1 MYIIILYKYK
11 IQIWGSL
18 EPPNRAIFDTE
29 ISSTLANPW
38 LCNYRSYSWVQSSFV
53 CNVFAP
59 LNSIQN
65 MLYGIF
71 TFLPACEPLGKT
83 TRTTELLLP
92 FHLHTAMERKSYAVV
107 HNSLKI
113 KCYCAKPRLFFCISG
128 FSAHSHLHIWNEK
141 AEKNHHKKAITEP
154 VWKLVK
160 HLNEWMNRL
169 CLPANKLFF
178 IFCAGLNGKLIA
190 RCNEHTFHIRP

>member
-1 MYIIILYKYK
+1 MRVVRTTK
-11 IQIWGSL
+11 
-18 EPPNRAIFDTE
+18 PCNFRHRNIFH
-29 ISSTLANPW
+29 SCKSMTLQLPK
-38 LCNYRSYSWVQSSFV
+38 LFMSPVFLS
-53 CNVFAP
+53 NVFAP

-154 VWKLVK
+154 V
-160 HLNEWMNRL
+160 
-169 CLPANKLFF
+169 
-178 IFCAGLNGKLIA
+178 
-190 RCNEHTFHIRP
+190 